1 MARVDQM
8 DDPDRAAFASEQPD
22 VTIDSPMLEVPESF
36 RRRVALVEGSGP
48 EITREIQHQLQCRLR
63 QAALVMFF
71 GFGIFLIRNL
81 FWPGSQNS
89 SLAFGTFHA
98 LVTVALGASGLT
110 LCRSC
115 PVSMW
120 RLRVKEILIFGLPA
134 IFLICLQYAD
144 MTESARQGFLPS
156 VVSSWL
162 LLMFTYAFLVP
173 NRWKVASC
181 VLGAMVVA
189 PSGLILWLLATDPL
203 CQQAQNADSTYVTN
217 QLLALVLGAVIAVV
231 GVRTLRLLR
240 YEAFEAR
247 QLGQYHLRK
256 LIGRG
261 GMGDVYLAEHRLM
274 RRPCAVK
281 VIQPDR
287 AGDPRSMARFE
298 REVQAISKLSHWNS
312 VDIYDYGR
320 TKDGTFYYVMEFLP
334 GMSLQQLVDKFG
346 PLPASRAIHLLI
358 QTCDALAEA
367 HGQGLIHRDLKPA
380 NIFAAERGGVY
391 DVAKLLDFGLAKPL
405 VSDSSAELSVD
416 GLITGS
422 PKFMAPEQGLGADE
436 VDARSDIYSL
446 GAVGY
451 CLLTGRPPFEGDK
464 PLKLIFAHVN
474 QPVVPPSMLQDGIP
488 EDLESV
494 LLRCLAKDP
503 ADRFQSVEDLARALG
518 FCQDAGQWT
527 GKDANAWW
535 LECDLAVQGR
545 SMALAT

>member
-1 MARVDQM
+1 M

-98 LVTVALGASGLT
+98 LVTVALGASGLS